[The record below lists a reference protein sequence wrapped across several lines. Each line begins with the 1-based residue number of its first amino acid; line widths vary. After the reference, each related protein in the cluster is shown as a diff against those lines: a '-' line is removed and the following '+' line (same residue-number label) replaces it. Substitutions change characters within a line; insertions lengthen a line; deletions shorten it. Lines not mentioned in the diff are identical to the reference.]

1 MTSTSKASSTSKVP
15 APAAAPAPRP
25 AAEPVGPRP
34 VTPGATDS
42 GPPATTAQDA
52 PRTRR
57 WLRVLS
63 VMGPAFIVG
72 AWQFG
77 PGNLLSAVQAGNSY
91 GYTLI
96 WVIAVSTVLMLGFTD
111 MSVRI
116 ALQAPHSLIGTV
128 KEVLGRWVGT
138 LAGFGVFG
146 ITLMFSVGNAVGSG
160 IGLSLLFGGS
170 PAVWTLVCTVVV
182 ATVVFARRYYS
193 VFERAMIGIIALMAA
208 GFIASAVLAGPD
220 WSAAGAGLVP
230 TIPSGVGLLLVAL
243 VGTNFSI
250 NAAFYTGYATRERGL
265 RRDQYR
271 AITIG
276 DTVPGIVAP
285 GVMTILVI
293 VVAAAAATRT
303 GVESSSLGQLAGVLE
318 PLAGEVGS
326 KIFALGFFA
335 AAFSSMVANATAGG
349 TLLADGLGWGN
360 SVSRPRVKALILVIL
375 GFGLV
380 VTLVAG
386 GQSPVQLLILAQALT
401 VVFAPVL
408 GVLLFILANHRGLMG
423 DLRNR
428 PWQNALGIIGLV
440 AILATCYRL
449 VVGILG
455 G

>member
-1 MTSTSKASSTSKVP
+1 MQA
-15 APAAAPAPRP
+15 
-25 AAEPVGPRP
+25 
-34 VTPGATDS
+34 
-42 GPPATTAQDA
+42 
-52 PRTRR
+52 
-57 WLRVLS
+57 LS

-77 PGNLLSAVQAGNSY
+77 PGNLLSAVQAGNRF
-91 GYTLI
+91 GYSLI

-116 ALQAPHSLIGTV
+116 ALKARGSLIGTV
-128 KEVLGRWVGT
+128 KDTLGRWVGT
-138 LAGFGVFG
+138 VAGLGVFG

-170 PAVWTLVCTVVV
+170 PTMWTLACTVVV
-182 ATVVFARRYYS
+182 AGVVFARRYYS
-193 VFERAMIGIIALMAA
+193 LFERAMIGIIALMAG
-208 GFIASAVLAGPD
+208 GFLASALLTGPD
-220 WSAAGAGLVP
+220 WAAAGAGLVP
-230 TIPSGVGLLLVAL
+230 TVPSGVGLLLVAL

-265 RRDQYR
+265 QRDQYR
-271 AITIG
+271 AITMA
-276 DTVPGIVAP
+276 DTIPGIVAP
-285 GVMTILVI
+285 GLMTILVI
-293 VVAAAAATRT
+293 IVAATAANHT
-303 GVESSSLGQLAGVLE
+303 GVESGSLGQLAGALE

-349 TLLADGLGWGN
+349 TLLSDGLGWGN
-360 SVSRPRVKALILVIL
+360 SVARPRVKALILVVL
-375 GFGLV
+375 AFGLT

-386 GQSPVQLLILAQALT
+386 GESPVELLILAQALT

-408 GVLLFILANHRGLMG
+408 GVLLFVLANHKGLMG

-428 PWQNALGIIGLV
+428 PWQNVLAFLGLI

-449 VVGILG
+449 VAGILG